1 MESPPAKP
9 AKNGCTTVFLG
20 TIAYLI
26 LALDATH
33 EDPFISFPFQ
43 IVTGLGLS
51 LILMFLARLLGL
63 LLRVEPFSEIWY
75 WSRLLPAT
83 VIAAGITG
91 VCYHKQLP
99 AWASISAWFLVIFGT
114 THFWIKKPGQE
125 REGESAPTG
134 NESL

>member
-1 MESPPAKP
+1 MESPPAKH
-9 AKNGCTTVFLG
+9 GCTTVFLG

-26 LALDATH
+26 FALEATKD
-33 EDPFISFPFQ
+33 DPFIAFPFQ

-75 WSRLLPAT
+75 WSRLIPAT

-99 AWASISAWFLVIFGT
+99 LWLCLASWFLVIFGT
-114 THFWIKKPGQE
+114 THFWTRKPGQV
-125 REGESAPTG
+125 RVGKTPPPG